1 MISMMVRRGL
11 VRVASLLLVLGATAP
26 TGGDVDRDR
35 AFLDQHWRRPIPP
48 QGAAPARFSALEK
61 SLAPQSWGACHPAQ
75 FSDWKTSLHARSMG
89 PGVAGQLVE
98 MRRGDP
104 ESFRSCL
111 SCHAPLAE
119 QQPDVE
125 RRGRFVPNPEFDP
138 GLHAAGLACAVC
150 HVRHHERFGPPGR
163 AGTAE
168 IAIPRQSLP
177 HGGVTRTPV
186 FLQST
191 FCTSCHQFSSDG
203 FALNGKLLENTYEE
217 WKLSAAARER
227 RQCQD
232 CHMPD
237 RRHLWRGIH
246 DSDMV
251 RSGVE
256 ISVTTSGRGHR
267 QGEALEATIAVTS
280 VGVGHYFPTYV
291 TPRVVVRAT
300 LIDGT
305 GTAVAGSGQEYVIGR
320 EVTLDLSREISDTRI
335 PPGGSARFVY
345 RRRLERKGLSLSV
358 SVMVYPDHF
367 YTGFFESLLVSGAGA
382 GAPQIREALD
392 ASRRSAFEIFRK
404 TVRLT

>member
-1 MISMMVRRGL
+1 
-11 VRVASLLLVLGATAP
+11 
-26 TGGDVDRDR
+26 
-35 AFLDQHWRRPIPP
+35 
-48 QGAAPARFSALEK
+48 
-61 SLAPQSWGACHPAQ
+61 
-75 FSDWKTSLHARSMG
+75 
-89 PGVAGQLVE
+89 
-98 MRRGDP
+98 
-104 ESFRSCL
+104 
-111 SCHAPLAE
+111 
-119 QQPDVE
+119 
-125 RRGRFVPNPEFDP
+125 
-138 GLHAAGLACAVC
+138 
-150 HVRHHERFGPPGR
+150 
-163 AGTAE
+163 
-168 IAIPRQSLP
+168 
-177 HGGVTRTPV
+177 
-186 FLQST
+186 
-191 FCTSCHQFSSDG
+191 
-203 FALNGKLLENTYEE
+203 
-217 WKLSAAARER
+217 
-227 RQCQD
+227 
-232 CHMPD
+232 MPD
-237 RRHLWRGIH
+237 RRHFWRGIH